1 MNITAVFLVLLSA
14 IFHSLRN
21 IFTKQSVDKQ
31 LFLWWY
37 TIWGLIYFLPVFI
50 YFMWQSGIPNLSV
63 IGLCFFSGFLHFIY
77 WVFLTKA
84 YEVGDISL
92 TYPIM
97 RSSPALVFLI
107 AVLFLNEKVS
117 VGGVAG
123 IIVVM
128 CGIYFLSFGQ
138 TKILKQQLTK
148 VVFFKDQSIQYA
160 LMGLVSIT
168 SYSIADKLIVEYI
181 NPIVFVFLHMLF
193 GFMCYSIYIYFR
205 KKKYHLNLEWKTNKT
220 RILLAGFL
228 GIYGYSLIII
238 AYTIERVS
246 YIVGLRQLSIVFVVF
261 WGGYYLNEKQKLN
274 RLISALV
281 ITGGVCLIS
290 MLG

>member
-1 MNITAVFLVLLSA
+1 MNIIAVILVLISA

-21 IFTKQSVDKQ
+21 IFTKQSEDKQ

-50 YFMWQSGIPNLSV
+50 YFVWQSGIPGLSL
-63 IGLCFFSGFLHFIY
+63 IGLCFFSGFLHFLY

-84 YEVGDISL
+84 YEAGDISL

-97 RSSPALVFLI
+97 RSSPTLVFLI

-128 CGIYFLSFGQ
+128 CGIYLLSLGQ
-138 TKILKQQLTK
+138 IRLSKIQLSK
-148 VVFFKDQSIQYA
+148 VVFFKDKSIKIA
-160 LMGLVSIT
+160 FMGLVSI
-168 SYSIADKLIVEYI
+168 SGYSIADKLIVEFI
-181 NPIVFVFLHMLF
+181 NPQQFAFIHVLF
-193 GFMCYSIYIYFR
+193 GFVCYSIFIFFR
-205 KKKYHLNLEWKTNKT
+205 KKKYQLKREWKINKK
-220 RILLAGFL
+220 RILMAGFL
-228 GIYGYSLIII
+228 GIYGYSLILI
-238 AYTIERVS
+238 AFTIERVS

-261 WGGYYLNEKQKLN
+261 LGGYYLNEKQKLN
-274 RLISALV
+274 RLISAFI
-281 ITGGVCLIS
+281 ITIGAYIIS
-290 MLG
+290 VFG